1 VVIGM
6 MRMAVAG
13 VAGFVLVFIESYIV
27 MLLKQYETIE
37 FGGMGPFV
45 SVWSMNFFLV
55 FSILTHIK
63 FWYEEREA
71 EREEDAAERDRFIS

>member
-1 VVIGM
+1 M
-6 MRMAVAG
+6 MRMAIAG

-27 MLLKQYETIE
+27 MVLKQYETIE
-37 FGGMGPFV
+37 FGGMAPFV

-55 FSILTHIK
+55 FSILTNIK

-71 EREEDAAERDRFIS
+71 QREEDAAERDRFIS

>member
-1 VVIGM
+1 MV
-6 MRMAVAG
+6 RMSFSG

-27 MLLKQYETIE
+27 MVIKQYETIDL
-37 FGGMGPFV
+37 GGIAPFV
-45 SVWSMNFFLV
+45 SVWTMNFFLI

-71 EREEDAAERDRFIS
+71 QREEEAAERDRFTN